1 MRRALWAVIPAG
13 AMLLTSCMVGPDYKE
28 PKLDL
33 AQEWTDGA
41 KKEGLPGVKDDPRW
55 WRTFEDPTLD
65 QLIEVA
71 SRNNLTLQVA
81 GVRVLE
87 ARAHLN
93 KTIGELFPQQ
103 QGISGQVAYTKL
115 GSALAS
121 PPTARADQT
130 TDQALFSASWEIDF
144 WGKYRRSIESDRA
157 AFLGS
162 LANYDNAMV
171 TLIGDVASSY
181 VSIRTIEER
190 IRVAESNVKAQQES
204 LRIAEAQFKAG
215 ASGERDVQQATT
227 QLAQTEAQ
235 IPSLQESLRQ
245 ARNGLALLLGET
257 PDKVEKHLTGTSR
270 IPKAPDNAATGVPR
284 DLLRRRPDVRA
295 AELAAAS
302 ASAMIGVAKAD
313 LYPSFTLSGQF
324 GFASSTVGGSSL
336 ADIGNWPNR
345 TLGLT
350 GGFFMPIFN
359 YGRLTN
365 QVRIQDAQFQEAAL
379 SYRNTVLSAQRE
391 VEDGLASFTCQ
402 RLVVVQ
408 LAKAATAARRST
420 ELAIVQYRN
429 GQTDYTTVILAEQ
442 TQLAVED
449 ALASAQGNVVLGL
462 VSVYRALGG
471 GWEIREGRDVVP
483 DDVKEEMKK
492 RTNWGRVL
500 EPAEHLPGAKN
511 PAQAPAATGGDVPS
525 KTGDAKP

>member
-1 MRRALWAVIPAG
+1 MRRLLCLLSAAG
-13 AMLLTSCMVGPDYKE
+13 ATLLTSCMVGPDYKT
-28 PKLDL
+28 PKTDF
-33 AQEWTDGA
+33 AQDWTESA
-41 KKEGLPGVKDDPRW
+41 AKEGRPGVKDDPRW
-55 WRTFEDPTLD
+55 WREFQDPTLD

-115 GSALAS
+115 GSALAA
-121 PPTARADQT
+121 PPTMRADQT

-144 WGKYRRSIESDRA
+144 WGKYRRAIESDRA
-157 AFLGS
+157 TFLGT

-171 TLIGDVASSY
+171 TLIGDVSSSY
-181 VSIRTIEER
+181 VSIRTLEER
-190 IRVAESNVKAQQES
+190 LRVADSNVKAQKES
-204 LRIAEAQFKAG
+204 MRIAEAQFKAG
-215 ASGERDVQQATT
+215 ATGERDVQQATT

-235 IPSLQESLRQ
+235 IPGLQQSLRQ
-245 ARNGLALLLGET
+245 TKNGLALLLGET
-257 PDKVEKHLTGTSR
+257 PDKVEARLTGVSR
-270 IPKAPDNAATGVPR
+270 IPKAPENVAAGVPR

-302 ASAMIGVAKAD
+302 ASALIGVAKAD

-324 GFASSTVGGSSL
+324 GFAAATGGSGSL
-336 ADIGNWPNR
+336 SDIANWPNR
-345 TLGLT
+345 TMGLT

-365 QVRIQDAQFQEAAL
+365 QVRVQDAQFQEAAL

-391 VEDGLASFTCQ
+391 VEDGLAAFFCQ
-402 RLVVVQ
+402 RLVVAQ
-408 LAKAATAARRST
+408 LTKAAEAAKRST

-449 ALASAQGNVVLGL
+449 ALASGQGNVVQGI

-483 DDVKEEMKK
+483 DDVKDEMKK

-500 EPAEHLPGAKN
+500 EPAEHLPGATN
-511 PAQAPAATGGDVPS
+511 QSQTPPATGGDVS
-525 KTGDAKP
+525 KKTGEAKP